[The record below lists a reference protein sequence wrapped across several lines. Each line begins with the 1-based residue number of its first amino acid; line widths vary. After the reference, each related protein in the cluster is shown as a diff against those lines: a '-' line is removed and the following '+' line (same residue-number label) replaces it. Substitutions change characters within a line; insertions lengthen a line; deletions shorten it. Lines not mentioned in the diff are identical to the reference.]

1 MTAPRNTPEH
11 FNAAL
16 DRRVH
21 GTDDLARFAAQ
32 VERVANPRV
41 PDDIRASI
49 WGSILAS
56 EPAARPVARPAA
68 WSTSQT
74 PVAARHDRRSGFL
87 PARLPAPAML
97 FLGILLAI
105 VFAFT
110 GLGNDGGEIVTPTA
124 RAEQAATAI
133 ATPDAAVPTMAIVR
147 P

>member
-1 MTAPRNTPEH
+1 MTAPRNTPER

-16 DRRVH
+16 DRRAR
-21 GTDDLARFAAQ
+21 GTDELTRFAAQ
-32 VERVANPRV
+32 VDRVANPRV
-41 PDDIRASI
+41 RNDVRASI

-56 EPAARPVARPAA
+56 EPAARPAA

-87 PARLPAPAML
+87 PTRLPAPAVL
-97 FLGILLAI
+97 FFGILLAI

-133 ATPDAAVPTMAIVR
+133 ATPDAAVPTKAIVR